1 MEIAVLS
8 LLAAIPTALGYVLG
22 PLTRTIGRV
31 TLLVGLPISPRL
43 GLLPLATVTVL
54 ARAYLG
60 KGGGVKEGILLAA
73 TGAFFHP
80 RDLGLRLPRNI
91 LLGVGI
97 ELALLKVEKPGAPEC
112 ILASLMGGI
121 FSYTPYLLF
130 APPEMFSATVFL
142 ASIIV
147 STVNYLL
154 AIVIGGYFAA
164 LVLKRVKALPGLR

>member
-1 MEIAVLS
+1 MLS
-8 LLAAIPTALGYVLG
+8 FLAAIPTALGYILG
-22 PLTRTIGRV
+22 PLTRTVDRV
-31 TLLVGLPISPRL
+31 TSLIGLPLSPRL

-60 KGGGVKEGILLAA
+60 RGGGVKEGVLLAA

-80 RDLGLRLPRNI
+80 RDLSLRLPRNI

-112 ILASLMGGI
+112 ILASLIGGI

-130 APPEMFSATVFL
+130 APSEMFSATVFL
-142 ASIIV
+142 ASIII

-164 LVLKRVKALPGLR
+164 LVLERWEVLPGLR